1 MNIKKVINFTMVY
14 KSSKEDIMNMF
25 NSEEAISFHIV
36 KHHNSDY
43 HVRLTSENGVSKTFI
58 TDNIRDLFKD

>member
-1 MNIKKVINFTMVY
+1 MFY

-43 HVRLTSENGVSKTFI
+43 HVRLTSESGLTKLFI
-58 TDNIRDLFKD
+58 TDNIRDLFK

>member
-1 MNIKKVINFTMVY
+1 MVY

-25 NSEEAISFHIV
+25 SSEEAISFQIV

-43 HVRLTSENGVSKTFI
+43 HVTLKSENGITKTFI
-58 TDNIRDLFKD
+58 TDNIRDLFK

>member
-1 MNIKKVINFTMVY
+1 MVY

-25 NSEEAISFHIV
+25 KDEEAISFQIV
-36 KHHNSDY
+36 KHTNSDY
-43 HVRLTSENGVSKTFI
+43 IVRLTSESGLTKTFI

>member
-1 MNIKKVINFTMVY
+1 MVY

-25 NSEEAISFHIV
+25 KGEEAISFQIV
-36 KHHNSDY
+36 KHTNSDY
-43 HVRLTSENGVSKTFI
+43 IVRLTSENGLTKTFI

>member
-1 MNIKKVINFTMVY
+1 MVY
-14 KSSKEDIMNMF
+14 KSSKKDIMNMF

-43 HVRLTSENGVSKTFI
+43 HVRLTSENGVTKTFI
-58 TDNIRDLFKD
+58 TDNIRDLFTD